1 MSRWPLL
8 RRTDLTIRRLFNWLG
23 LACVIAA
30 ATACDLPFGLGLPT
44 TRSVESGAVSTLDAA
59 KSLDITGAYSD
70 SGQTW
75 MLDVQLVRPD
85 VEHAIVDGPPG
96 KLEAV
101 VLGKEGYF
109 RGQQFLSQH
118 MGGDAISRDLVKAAG
133 NGWWKGSTE
142 NAPKLPDFTTGS
154 AFQAAFLGS
163 AITQRADNVEIDG
176 VSTVELDGPRAQV
189 FVEATAPY
197 QLVRVHLRKGVTVD
211 GLREADLRY
220 TNFDRDFGIAAPKDV
235 IDFSNLSTL
244 PPIYTVVSVDTSRC
258 GSPCVVSAL
267 LKNLGATQGAVA
279 PSTVTFKMADTAS
292 GNVIGS
298 CKVEVKPDVG
308 YNGTTT
314 VSCTI
319 AVNTSQPVTAA
330 TVTATPENPGRG

>member
-1 MSRWPLL
+1 M
-8 RRTDLTIRRLFNWLG
+8 IRRLSSLLG
-23 LACVIAA
+23 LACVMGA

-59 KSLDITGAYSD
+59 KSLELDGTYSD
-70 SGQTW
+70 SGERWT
-75 MLDVQLVRPD
+75 LDLQLVRPD
-85 VEHAIVDGPPG
+85 VEHVTIDGAGG

-109 RGQQFLSQH
+109 RGQQFLSGH
-118 MGGDAISRDLVKAAG
+118 MGSDALSRDLVKAAG
-133 NGWWKGSTE
+133 NGWWKGSTQD
-142 NAPKLPDFTTGS
+142 APRLPDFTSGT

-163 AITQRADNVEIDG
+163 AITQRSDDVDVGG
-176 VSTVELDGPRAQV
+176 VRAVELDGPRAQV
-189 FVEATAPY
+189 FVGETAPY
-197 QLVRVHLRKGVTVD
+197 QLLRVRLRKGVTVD

-220 TNFDRDFGIAAPKDV
+220 SNFDRDFGIAAPKDV

-244 PPIYTVVSVDTSRC
+244 PPIYTVISVDTSRC

-267 LKNLGATQGAVA
+267 LKNLGSTQGAVG
-279 PSTVTFKMADTAS
+279 SSSVSFKMADTAS

-298 CKVEVKPDVG
+298 CKAEVKPDVS
-308 YNGTTT
+308 YNATTT

-319 AVNTSQPVTAA
+319 TFDTSQPVTAA

>member
-1 MSRWPLL
+1 
-8 RRTDLTIRRLFNWLG
+8 
-23 LACVIAA
+23 
-30 ATACDLPFGLGLPT
+30 LGLPT
-44 TRSVESGAVSTLDAA
+44 TRSVENGAVSTLVAA
-59 KSLDITGAYSD
+59 KSLEITGNYSD

-75 MLDVQLVRPD
+75 TLDIQVARPD
-85 VEHAIVDGPPG
+85 VEHATVDGAG
-96 KLEAV
+96 GNLEAIV
-101 VLGKEGYF
+101 FGKEGYF

-118 MGGDAISRDLVKAAG
+118 MGGDPVSRDLVKATG

-142 NAPKLPDFTTGS
+142 DAPKLPDFTSGG

-163 AITQRADNVEIDG
+163 AITQRTDNVDVDG
-176 VSTVELDGPRAQV
+176 VSAVELDGPRAQI
-189 FVEATAPY
+189 FVEEAAPY
-197 QLVRVHLRKGVTVD
+197 QLVRVHLRKGVIVD
-211 GLREADLRY
+211 GLREADLHY
-220 TNFDRDFGIAAPKDV
+220 LNFDHDFGIAAPKEV

-258 GSPCVVSAL
+258 GSTCVVSAV

-279 PSTVTFKMADTAS
+279 RSTVTFKMADSAS

-298 CKVEVKPDVG
+298 CKVEVKPDVT
-308 YNGTTT
+308 YNATTT

-319 AVNTSQPVTAA
+319 PVDTSRPVTAA